1 MADGRFPRPIKLGRR
16 SVGWRT
22 AEIERWLDE
31 MQEASNECSLKTPP
45 SQTDMSVFAG
55 RCLFFGCRPYYYLT
69 HHKLSFLAL
78 RARPK
83 ICGVRKYFLILTKP
97 FSEKMCDHYPYTI
110 EAARFLP
117 PLCVHALKKKVF
129 PH

>member
-1 MADGRFPRPIKLGRR
+1 MTIPEVIRRSKLEERLGLSRSSIYKMMADGRFPRPIKLGQR
-16 SVGWRT
+16 SVGCRT

-31 MQEASNECSLKTPP
+31 MQEASNEFSLKTPP

-55 RCLFFGCRPYYYLT
+55 HCLFFGCRPHYYLT

-83 ICGVRKYFLILTKP
+83 IWGRNSISTNN
-97 FSEKMCDHYPYTI
+97 M
-110 EAARFLP
+110 
-117 PLCVHALKKKVF
+117 
-129 PH
+129 